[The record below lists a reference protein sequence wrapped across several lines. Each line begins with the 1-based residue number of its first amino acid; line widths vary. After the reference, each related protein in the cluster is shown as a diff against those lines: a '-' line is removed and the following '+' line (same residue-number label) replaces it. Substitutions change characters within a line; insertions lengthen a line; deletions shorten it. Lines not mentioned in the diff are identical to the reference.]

1 MTRRL
6 AIRAAM
12 IALGFVLTMAA
23 CGDDQKPRQAVTPTA
38 SSGGLQMRWIAVIDV
53 ALDPN
58 DLDDLTQRMLEPLG
72 GALMVSPVDCFEG
85 LPDTARD
92 GYLIG
97 AVGDSRREVQ
107 RLVVGAGEKVAF
119 AAAVTIVCTD

>member
-1 MTRRL
+1 MKRRL
-6 AIRAAM
+6 AVLAAM
-12 IALGFVLTMAA
+12 IALGSVLTAAA
-23 CGDDQKPRQAVTPTA
+23 CGDARQPEQVVTPTA
-38 SSGGLQMRWIAVIDV
+38 TSGGLPMRWIAVIDV

-72 GALMVSPVDCFEG
+72 GALTVSPVDCFEG
-85 LPDTARD
+85 LPDTVRD

-107 RLVVGAGEKVAF
+107 RLVAGAGEEVTFTAKVM
-119 AAAVTIVCTD
+119 IVCPG